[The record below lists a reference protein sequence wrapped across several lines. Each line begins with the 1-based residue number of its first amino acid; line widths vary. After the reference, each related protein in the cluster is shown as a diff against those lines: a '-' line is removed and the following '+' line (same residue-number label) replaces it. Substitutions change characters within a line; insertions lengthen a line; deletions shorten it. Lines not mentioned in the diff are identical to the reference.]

1 MRIKF
6 DIFTILHYLII
17 IVQSVVFI
25 LFLLKVIDYNL
36 ALQILVSATVLGIAN
51 ALAEGHFRLDDDD
64 KD

>member
-51 ALAEGHFRLDDDD
+51 ALAERHFKLDDDD